1 MLINIWCKDTSIHM
15 SASSLHQTSLLFMLL
30 DFPYLDFSPIS
41 LVFILFLFTSTFV
54 LLYCILFWWRFVF
67 FKPKPNETQNFPGV
81 SVIIAA
87 RNEEDNLYN
96 NLEHIL
102 TQDYPLFEVI
112 VVNHQSSDDT
122 QHILGALQKQYSNL
136 KVIEIER
143 NKHLKIGKKLPITL
157 GVKGAKFEHLVFTDA
172 DCRPASS
179 QWIRGIVS
187 AYSDSH
193 DIVLGYGPYHN
204 SKGLLNALI
213 RFDTIQIATN
223 YFSFALNGMAY
234 MGVGRN
240 LAYKKSI
247 FEAVGGFKSHYGIA
261 SGDDDLF
268 IRDAAKK
275 DNTAICIDPNTFCV
289 SEPKNS
295 WRGWFQQKQRHYT
308 TSGRYKVITKLLL
321 GFFPLALLIQLF
333 SFVTLILHIEFVI
346 WASVIFGTTLL
357 LRWFA
362 QIINFKKLGASQ
374 LAIFYPVLEYV
385 HIMIT
390 ALMYYSRGYSEN
402 KWS

>member
-1 MLINIWCKDTSIHM
+1 MLINIWRKDTSIHV
-15 SASSLHQTSLLFMLL
+15 SAASLHQTSIVFMSLN
-30 DFPYLDFSPIS
+30 FPNLDFSPIS
-41 LVFILFLFTSTFV
+41 LVFIMFLVTSAFIF
-54 LLYCILFWWRFVF
+54 LYSLVFWWRFVF
-67 FKPKPNETQNFPGV
+67 YKPKNDISSNHEGV

-122 QHILGALQKQYSNL
+122 KHILGALQKQYVNL

-143 NKHLKIGKKLPITL
+143 NKHLKVGKKLPITL
-157 GVKGAKFEHLVFTDA
+157 GVKGAKFDKLLFTDA
-172 DCRPASS
+172 DCRPAGN
-179 QWIRGIVS
+179 QWLKEIAGCFSEKHAI
-187 AYSDSH
+187 
-193 DIVLGYGPYHN
+193 ILGYGPYQKT
-204 SKGLLNALI
+204 KGLLNALI
-213 RFDTIQIATN
+213 RFDTIQIAIN
-223 YFSFALNGMAY
+223 YFSFAVNGMAY

-240 LAYKKSI
+240 LAYKKST
-247 FEAVGGFKSHYGIA
+247 FESVGGFKSHYGIA

-268 IRDAAKK
+268 IRDAATKG
-275 DNTAICIDPNTFCV
+275 NTMICLNPDTFCY
-289 SEPKNS
+289 SEPKTS
-295 WRGWFQQKQRHYT
+295 WRDWFKQKQRHYT
-308 TSGRYKVITKLLL
+308 TSGHYKVITKLLL

-333 SFVTLILHIEFVI
+333 SFVILLLHIEFWF
-346 WASVIFGTTLL
+346 WACLIFGGSLI
-357 LRWFA
+357 LRWIA
-362 QIINFKKLGASQ
+362 QVINFNKLGAAK

-385 HIMIT
+385 HILIT